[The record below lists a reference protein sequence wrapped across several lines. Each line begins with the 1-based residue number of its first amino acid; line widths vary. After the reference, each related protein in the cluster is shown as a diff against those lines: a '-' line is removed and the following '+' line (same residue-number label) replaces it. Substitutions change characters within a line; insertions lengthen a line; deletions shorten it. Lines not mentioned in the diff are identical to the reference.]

1 VKTSKSKST
10 VQKKNASDSLLIKE
24 TKNFDK
30 TIANLKRGFYTILVI
45 REVGLGDVLT
55 CVMATQSLKRKY
67 PESKITFYTSP
78 PYQKFLKRFSWL
90 TDVLSS
96 ENCDLDKAMENYDYN
111 LILDLR
117 GVIDYLPFCEKAPR
131 IELFAKRMG
140 IDLLDADRKFRFK
153 PSAREINRAKSIFQ
167 KHGNGKKRLVIA
179 PIAQADIR
187 TWDYA
192 LDFADEV
199 SEEFDVYL
207 VHSKPIGFTSESI
220 FDLGGTSIED
230 LAGIVY
236 QSDIVVTPDT
246 GVMHLAGWMDV
257 PFVALFG
264 SIPPN
269 FRIKHFN
276 NYIAL
281 YLSFLECVPCW
292 DWQKR
297 ACNVA
302 EEVAHRTDVG
312 HHWENGKRR
321 VRKFKRCLKDISVEM
336 VYEAVKKL
344 EKRRK
349 KKKKKSVKLV
359 KSFDEEKEQGA
370 EVNLG

>member
-1 VKTSKSKST
+1 MKTGANSKSKNI
-10 VQKKNASDSLLIKE
+10 VARKKDSILIQQVR
-24 TKNFDK
+24 NFDK
-30 TIANLKRGFYTILVI
+30 TIANFKRGFYTILVI

-55 CVMATQSLKRKY
+55 CVMVTQSLKRKY
-67 PESKITFYTSP
+67 PESKIIFYTSP
-78 PYQKFLKRFSWL
+78 PYQNFLKRFSWL
-90 TDVLSS
+90 NDVLSK
-96 ENCDLDKAMENYDYN
+96 ENCDLDKVITNYDYN

-131 IELFAKRMG
+131 IDLFAKRMG
-140 IDLLDADRKFRFK
+140 TDLVDADRKFRFK
-153 PSAREINRAKSIFQ
+153 PYTREINRAKAIFK
-167 KHGNGKKRLVIA
+167 KHGNGRKRLVIA
-179 PIAQADIR
+179 PVAQADIR

-192 LDFADEV
+192 LEFADEV
-199 SEEFDVYL
+199 SEEYDVYL

-220 FDLGGTSIED
+220 FDLGGTSMGD
-230 LAGIVY
+230 LAGLVY
-236 QSDIVVTPDT
+236 QADIVVTPDT
-246 GVMHLAGWMDV
+246 GVMHLAGWMNV

-269 FRIKHFN
+269 FRIKHFD

-281 YLSFLECVPCW
+281 YLSVLECVPCW

-302 EEVAHRTDVG
+302 DEVAHRTDVG
-312 HHWENGKRR
+312 HHWENGVKKIRR
-321 VRKFKRCLKDISVEM
+321 FKRCLKDISVEM

-349 KKKKKSVKLV
+349 KVKPKKVKTKASFNDV
-359 KSFDEEKEQGA
+359 KESEA
-370 EVNLG
+370 TNLG